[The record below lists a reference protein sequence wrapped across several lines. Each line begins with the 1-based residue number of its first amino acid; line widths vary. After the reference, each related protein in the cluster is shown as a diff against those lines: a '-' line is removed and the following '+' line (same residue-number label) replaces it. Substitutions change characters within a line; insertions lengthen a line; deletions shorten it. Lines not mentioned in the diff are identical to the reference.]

1 VAAVGVAGTGRMGSA
16 IARALVAAGH
26 DPIVWNRTP
35 DGAATLV
42 ADLAGRARVATT
54 PAEVAAASDVTITM
68 VADDTAVAAVFS
80 GPDGLVAGAH
90 PGGVLVDMSTVLPAT
105 IRSLEG
111 VVRATG
117 SGLLDAPVSGSVG
130 LAQSGQL
137 TLMVG
142 GRAEDLE
149 RARPVL
155 ESMSKAIFHLGPLG
169 AGAVM
174 KLAVNTVIFGLNQA
188 VAEALA
194 LAEASGL
201 DLATAY
207 DVLATGAAGAPYV
220 GYKREQFLIGDA
232 APVAFALS
240 LAEKDLRLIAE
251 TAAAVG
257 QPMPQALLDLE
268 LVRAAAAG
276 GRGGRDLA
284 TVTDALRSR
293 RAEHPGFSGGATGE
307 EMPSGRRHHAGSRG
321 NEQ

>member
-1 VAAVGVAGTGRMGSA
+1 MGSA

-26 DPIVWNRTP
+26 DPVVWNRTP
-35 DGAATLV
+35 DGAATLA
-42 ADLAGRARVATT
+42 ADLGRRARRATT
-54 PAEVAAASDVTITM
+54 PAEVAAATDITITM
-68 VADDTAVAAVFS
+68 VADDAAVRDVFT

-90 PGGVLVDMSTVLPAT
+90 AGGVLIDMSTVLPAT
-105 IRSLEG
+105 IRSVE
-111 VVRATG
+111 VAVRATG

-155 ESMSKAIFHLGPLG
+155 ESLAKSIFHLGPLG
-169 AGAVM
+169 SGAVM

-188 VAEALA
+188 VAEGLA
-194 LAEASGL
+194 LAEAAGL
-201 DLATAY
+201 DVETAY
-207 DVLATGAAGAPYV
+207 DVIASGAAGAPYV
-220 GYKREQFLIGDA
+220 GYKRAHFLTGDE

-257 QPMPQALLDLE
+257 QPLPQAALDLE
-268 LVRAAAAG
+268 LIRAASAEG
-276 GRGGRDLA
+276 GSGRDMA
-284 TVTDALRSR
+284 AVTDALRAR
-293 RAEHPGFSGGATGE
+293 RAGAA
-307 EMPSGRRHHAGSRG
+307 AG
-321 NEQ
+321 